1 MPQPTESVTV
11 ETNDMI
17 PSLALFTLLAVV
29 AIAVLGYVL
38 FKAKRANRHPME
50 KSPDGAIVRD
60 ADGSVP
66 RPTITA
72 TNQAQPGQRDLG
84 GRF

>member
-1 MPQPTESVTV
+1 M
-11 ETNDMI
+11 ETNDLI

-29 AIAVLGYVL
+29 AVAALGYVL
-38 FKAKRANRHPME
+38 FKGKRANRHPME

-60 ADGSVP
+60 ADGSAP
-66 RPTITA
+66 RPKIA
-72 TNQAQPGQRDLG
+72 APNEVQPGQRDLG